1 MRSFQLSPPI
11 FPESNYSQ
19 IFLTDLMPKTAT
31 GKVQRRMVAEA
42 MLIQQKPKAKL

>member
-1 MRSFQLSPPI
+1 MRSFHISLPI
-11 FPESNYSQ
+11 FSESNYSQ

-42 MLIQQKPKAKL
+42 MLKQQNPKAKL